1 MLFIKFISPHL
12 RMNSNNLS
20 YLKSEFIIGS
30 EQHKYVSIVIK
41 GKTWYEICLE
51 EEAKEEAE
59 EEAKALIIKESL
71 KILNDS
77 RKQLLLTGDYELED
91 GEILE

>member
-1 MLFIKFISPHL
+1 
-12 RMNSNNLS
+12 MNSNNLS

-30 EQHKYVSIVIK
+30 EQKKYVSASIK
-41 GKTWYEICLE
+41 GKCWYQICLE

-91 GEILE
+91 GEIIE

>member
-1 MLFIKFISPHL
+1 
-12 RMNSNNLS
+12 MNSINIA

-30 EQHKYVSIVIK
+30 EQHKYKSITIK
-41 GKTWYEICLE
+41 AAECWYQICLE

-59 EEAKALIIKESL
+59 AAEALKIKKEYL

-77 RKQLLLTGDYELED
+77 RKQLLLMGDYNLED

>member
-1 MLFIKFISPHL
+1 MLFINLINPHP

-30 EQHKYVSIVIK
+30 EQKKYVSVAIK

>member
-1 MLFIKFISPHL
+1 
-12 RMNSNNLS
+12 MNSNNLS

-30 EQHKYVSIVIK
+30 EQKKYVSAVIK
-41 GKTWYEICLE
+41 AKCWYQICLE

-77 RKQLLLTGDYELED
+77 RKQLLLNGDYQLED

>member
-1 MLFIKFISPHL
+1 
-12 RMNSNNLS
+12 MNSNNLS

-30 EQHKYVSIVIK
+30 EQKKYVSAVIK
-41 GKTWYEICLE
+41 GKTWYQICLE

-59 EEAKALIIKESL
+59 ALIIKESF

-77 RKQLLLTGDYELED
+77 RKQLFLTGDYQLED